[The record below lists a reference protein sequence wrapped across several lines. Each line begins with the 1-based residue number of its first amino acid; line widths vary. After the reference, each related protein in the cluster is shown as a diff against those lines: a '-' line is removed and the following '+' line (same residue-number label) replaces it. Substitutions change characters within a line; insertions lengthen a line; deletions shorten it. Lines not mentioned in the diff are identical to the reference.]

1 MLRRPAIDSLR
12 SRRLLVIS
20 ALLLLL
26 AVVVV
31 GAAAPDSAA
40 GASIRRTWRVPLSPG
55 HGSATLVSYSNG
67 IGQLR
72 IKGSGFAPLASL
84 SVIVFEG
91 SCSRPRVLV
100 RLRPVNTSASGAV
113 VRVMPI
119 GPTDSHKIWSVARTG
134 RVGLRIGGSRGP
146 AACGWLTHDVATR
159 VAIPKL
165 GIDLPVIEQ
174 PAGYP
179 RCNVAMYWAAASQPR
194 EAGVTFIYAHA
205 QKGMFLP
212 LLTASKIKN
221 GAGLIGLVVHVW
233 TSDSALSTYRITE
246 VRRHQQK
253 FGKMLSITREEVW
266 LETSEG
272 PRGTPGRVVVVA
284 RRVSSVSSS
293 YAAAHPRARPVVC
306 G

>member
-1 MLRRPAIDSLR
+1 MPQVTAAVWHRAGRRFTAALH
-12 SRRLLVIS
+12 LLVV
-20 ALLLLL
+20 A
-26 AVVVV
+26 AVVV
-31 GAAAPDSAA
+31 GAAAPDVAA
-40 GASIRRTWRVPLSPG
+40 LSIRRTWRAALSGG

-72 IKGSGFAPLASL
+72 IDGSGFPPLASL
-84 SVIVFEG
+84 PVILFEG

-100 RLRPVNTSASGAV
+100 RFRPVNTSASGTVA
-113 VRVMPI
+113 RVMPI
-119 GPTDSHKIWSVARTG
+119 GPTDLHKIRSAARTG

-165 GIDLPVIEQ
+165 GIDLPVIRQ

-179 RCNVAMYWAAASQPR
+179 RCNVAMHWAAASQPR

-212 LLTASKIKN
+212 LLTASKARN
-221 GAGLIGLVVHVW
+221 GAGLIGLAVYVW

-246 VRRHQQK
+246 VRRHQRT
-253 FGKMLSITREEVW
+253 FGKMLSITREELW

-284 RRVSSVSSS
+284 RRVSSVASS